1 MKKVAKIIAL
11 VLVVVILGGF
21 SGIVADRFLMP
32 WLSTKES
39 LNKWAFFKKA
49 DENVTV
55 INKTEQIVVQEEIS
69 VAKTAQSILPSV
81 VKIVSYTDDAAEK
94 TGGVVKKSEIIK
106 DIKSSEDIQKSVK
119 TGLVITNDG
128 LIMSVSREEVSVT
141 NEPKKT
147 LKYKILFSDD
157 REFDAEL
164 VLADEYSGLE
174 FFKTNQENLPTPTF
188 GNSTGLEA
196 GEKIIVIGNAGGEYQ
211 NSFFSGVIS
220 GVDATFT
227 LLNSQLSSS
236 EKIEGAIL
244 SDMRLDEKNLGG
256 PVIDADGVL
265 VGIAN
270 FVVKDGEKEGFI
282 MPINKLKSTIDK
294 VVRGEELRR
303 PKLGVYY
310 LAIDKEIALLS
321 DLAVSKG
328 ALVYSFSGQQGL
340 AVKRGSVADLAGIK
354 IGDIILAVNN
364 TEITLERSLASL
376 IAEAAPGE
384 TVKLR
389 LLRDEKELEVE
400 ITLE

>member
-1 MKKVAKIIAL
+1 VKKVVKIITL
-11 VLVVVILGGF
+11 GLIIVIIGGF
-21 SGIVADRFLMP
+21 SGIIAERFLMP
-32 WLSTKES
+32 WLSQKES

-69 VAKTAQSILPSV
+69 VAKTAQKILPSV
-81 VKIVSYTDDAAEK
+81 VKIVSYTDNATEEN
-94 TGGVVKKSEIIK
+94 GNVVKKSEVIK
-106 DIKSSEDIQKSVK
+106 DIKSSEDIQKKVK
-119 TGLVITNDG
+119 TGLIITNDG
-128 LIMSVSREEVSVT
+128 LIMSVNREEVLAK
-141 NEPKKT
+141 NEIKKN
-147 LKYKILFSDD
+147 LKYKVLFSDEK
-157 REFDAEL
+157 EFDAEL

-188 GNSTGLEA
+188 GNSMELEA
-196 GEKIIVIGNAGGEYQ
+196 GEEIIVIGNAGGEYQ
-211 NSFFSGVIS
+211 NSFSSGVIS

-244 SDMRLDEKNLGG
+244 GDMKIDEKNLGG
-256 PVIDADGVL
+256 PVIDSDGNL

-270 FVVKDGEKEGFI
+270 FLLKDGEKEGFI

-294 VVRGEELRR
+294 VVRGEELKRA
-303 PKLGVYY
+303 KLGVYY
-310 LAIDKEIALLS
+310 LSIDKEIALLS

-340 AVKRGSVADLAGIK
+340 AVKQGSPADLAGVK
-354 IGDIILAVNN
+354 IGDIILALNN
-364 TEITLERSLASL
+364 TEITLEKSLASL
-376 IAEAAPGE
+376 IAEATPGE

-389 LLRDEKELEVE
+389 LLRNEKELELE